1 MIRYLARRLMVAVPT
16 LLAISVVLFAMLHLA
31 PGGPMAVYAI
41 GSDSDPEL
49 LEAMEQRLGL
59 RDPLPVQYGHW
70 LVGMATG
77 DWGRSYKYAREVN
90 AVIGE
95 RVFASLE
102 LMGAA
107 LLLSVVLA
115 VPLGALSALSRHRF
129 LQHVASVVSL
139 VGISVPT
146 FWLGLMILLL
156 FSVTLRVLPSGGVAT
171 IGVGFDPLDRLRHLI
186 APALVLATLEIAGWS
201 RFVRSSLLD
210 VSAQDYVRTA
220 RAKGLEQRLVVYRHM
235 LRNALLPLI
244 TLVGLQAG
252 RLVGGALVTEVVFAW
267 PGMGRLLSESLAA
280 RDYPVVMAAFMI
292 MAVTVVLANLLA
304 DVGYAFADPRV
315 RLA

>member
-1 MIRYLARRLMVAVPT
+1 VSRYLARRIIVAVPT
-16 LLAISVVLFAMLHLA
+16 LLAISMVLFAMLHLA

-49 LEAMEQRLGL
+49 LEAMERRLGL
-59 RDPLPVQYGHW
+59 RDPLPLQYGRW
-70 LVGMATG
+70 LLGMASG
-77 DWGRSYKYAREVN
+77 DWGRSYKYAREVS

-95 RVFASLE
+95 RVLPSLE

-115 VPLGALSALSRHRF
+115 IPLGALSALSPNRAV
-129 LQHVASVVSL
+129 QHAASVVSL
-139 VGISVPT
+139 LGISIPT

-156 FSVTLRVLPSGGVAT
+156 FSVTLRFLPSGGMAT
-171 IGVGFDPLDRLRHLI
+171 IGAGFDVFDRLRHLI

-201 RFVRSSLLD
+201 RFVRSSLLE
-210 VSAQDYVRTA
+210 VAAQDYVRTA
-220 RAKGLEQRLVVYRHM
+220 RAKGLAQRLVLYRHM

-244 TLVGLQAG
+244 TLVGLQGG

-292 MAVTVVLANLLA
+292 MAVLVVLANLLA
-304 DVGYAFADPRV
+304 DLGYAFADPRV
-315 RLA
+315 RLT

>member
-1 MIRYLARRLMVAVPT
+1 MTRYVARRLLIAIPT
-16 LLAISVVLFAMLHLA
+16 LLAISIILFAILHLA

-49 LEAMEQRLGL
+49 LEAMERRLGL
-59 RDPLPVQYGHW
+59 RDPLPVQYGRW
-70 LVGMATG
+70 LLGMATG
-77 DWGRSYKYAREVN
+77 DWGRSYKYAREVH

-95 RVFASLE
+95 RVFPSLE

-107 LLLSVVLA
+107 LLISAVLA
-115 VPLGALSALSRHRF
+115 VPLGVVSALSPRRVV
-129 LQHVASVVSL
+129 QHLASVVSL
-139 VGISVPT
+139 LGISLPT
-146 FWLGLMILLL
+146 FWLGLMMLLL
-156 FSVTLRVLPSGGVAT
+156 FSVSLRILPSGGMQT
-171 IGVGFDPLDRLRHLI
+171 IGSGFDPLDRLRHLI

-201 RFVRSSLLD
+201 RFVRSSLLE
-210 VSAQDYVRTA
+210 VAAQDYVRTA
-220 RAKGLEQRLVVYRHM
+220 RAKGVAQRIVVYRHM

-292 MAVTVVLANLLA
+292 MAVLVVLGNLFA
-304 DVGYAFADPRV
+304 DIGYALADPRV
-315 RLA
+315 RLG